1 MKFKEQV
8 IELTIKEI
16 VNTALNAY
24 ISISTASVR
33 PKNSSICV
41 SVTFSCNFSLILL
54 RYKVIFLAGLLA
66 EQAHSVVETL
76 AMSTALCIPSRFINY
91 PVSHIQY

>member
-1 MKFKEQV
+1 M
-8 IELTIKEI
+8 KEI

-24 ISISTASVR
+24 ISISTVSVR
-33 PKNSSICV
+33 PKKSSICV

-54 RYKVIFLAGLLA
+54 RYKVIFLTGLLA
-66 EQAHSVVETL
+66 EKKNQAHSVVETL
-76 AMSTALCIPSRFINY
+76 AMSTALCISSRFVNY

>member
-1 MKFKEQV
+1 M
-8 IELTIKEI
+8 KEI

-24 ISISTASVR
+24 ISISTVSFR
-33 PKNSSICV
+33 PKKSSICV

-66 EQAHSVVETL
+66 EKKSN
-76 AMSTALCIPSRFINY
+76 SLCR
-91 PVSHIQY
+91 

>member
-1 MKFKEQV
+1 M
-8 IELTIKEI
+8 KEI

-24 ISISTASVR
+24 ISISTVSVR
-33 PKNSSICV
+33 PKKSSICV

-66 EQAHSVVETL
+66 EKKIKLTL
-76 AMSTALCIPSRFINY
+76 SLKPLPCPLRYVSLLGFVNY

>member
-1 MKFKEQV
+1 M
-8 IELTIKEI
+8 KEI
-16 VNTALNAY
+16 VNTALNSY
-24 ISISTASVR
+24 ISISTVSVR
-33 PKNSSICV
+33 PKKSSICV

-66 EQAHSVVETL
+66 EKKIKLTL
-76 AMSTALCIPSRFINY
+76 SLKPLPCPCTALCIPSRFVNY

>member
-1 MKFKEQV
+1 M
-8 IELTIKEI
+8 KEI

-24 ISISTASVR
+24 ISISTVSVH
-33 PKNSSICV
+33 PKKSSICV

-66 EQAHSVVETL
+66 EKKIKLTL
-76 AMSTALCIPSRFINY
+76 SLKPLSCPLRY
-91 PVSHIQY
+91 VSLLGS

>member
-1 MKFKEQV
+1 M
-8 IELTIKEI
+8 KEI

-24 ISISTASVR
+24 ISISTVSVR
-33 PKNSSICV
+33 PKKSSICV

-66 EQAHSVVETL
+66 EKKNQAHSVVKTL
-76 AMSTALCIPSRFINY
+76 AMSTALCIPSRFVNY

>member
-1 MKFKEQV
+1 M
-8 IELTIKEI
+8 KEI

-24 ISISTASVR
+24 ISISTVSVR
-33 PKNSSICV
+33 PKKSSICV
-41 SVTFSCNFSLILL
+41 LVTFSCNFSLILL

-66 EQAHSVVETL
+66 EKKNQPHSVVETL
-76 AMSTALCIPSRFINY
+76 AMSTALCIPSRFVNY

>member
-1 MKFKEQV
+1 MKEN
-8 IELTIKEI
+8 
-16 VNTALNAY
+16 VNTALNAH
-24 ISISTASVR
+24 ISISTVSVR
-33 PKNSSICV
+33 PKKSSICV

-66 EQAHSVVETL
+66 EKKIKLTL
-76 AMSTALCIPSRFINY
+76 SLKPLPCPLHALCIPSRFVNY

>member
-1 MKFKEQV
+1 M
-8 IELTIKEI
+8 KEI

-24 ISISTASVR
+24 ISISTVPFR
-33 PKNSSICV
+33 PKISSICV

-66 EQAHSVVETL
+66 EKKIKLTL
-76 AMSTALCIPSRFINY
+76 SLKPLPCPLRY
-91 PVSHIQY
+91 VSLLGS

>member
-1 MKFKEQV
+1 M
-8 IELTIKEI
+8 KEI

-24 ISISTASVR
+24 ISISTVSVR
-33 PKNSSICV
+33 PKKSSICV

-66 EQAHSVVETL
+66 EKKIQLTL
-76 AMSTALCIPSRFINY
+76 SLKPLPCPLRY
-91 PVSHIQY
+91 VSLLGS